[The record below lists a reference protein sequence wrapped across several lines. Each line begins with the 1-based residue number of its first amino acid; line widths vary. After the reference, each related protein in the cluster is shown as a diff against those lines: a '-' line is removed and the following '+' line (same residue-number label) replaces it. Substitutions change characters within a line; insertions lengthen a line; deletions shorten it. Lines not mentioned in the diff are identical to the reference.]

1 MRRSFKFMHILLLPK
16 YSRKAASTRC
26 RYLQYIQY
34 LESCGFK
41 CTVSP
46 LFNDEYLEKRF
57 NVGRA
62 GIVNIVLALVNRL
75 TTIIFS
81 YKYDVI
87 ILHCE
92 AFPYLTPFLEKYL
105 AFRKIKYIYDYDD
118 AIFHNYDQ
126 HLSRLVRWLLREK
139 IAKVIAGAKG
149 VIAGNKYLA
158 NYALKVNSNVYIIP
172 TVIDL
177 NRFHRQRVHR
187 PDKTFTIGWIGSPT
201 TTKYVEMVAEAL
213 SEVCSTGDCKVI
225 LIGAGKVSLPGI
237 NVESRV
243 WSEDDEVKDM
253 QDFDVGIMPLT
264 DGPWER
270 GKCGFKLIQYMA
282 CSLPVV
288 ASPVGVNSEIVESGK
303 NGFLAKSKADWIH
316 ALNTLRND
324 KELRQRMGD
333 AGRKK
338 IEEQYCLQVTAPKFV
353 AVLQKMTNGNR

>member
-1 MRRSFKFMHILLLPK
+1 MQILLLPK

-26 RYLQYIQY
+26 RYLQYIPY

-81 YKYDVI
+81 FKYDVI

-92 AFPYLTPFLEKYL
+92 AFPYLTPLLEKYL

-126 HLSRLVRWLLREK
+126 HSNRLVRWLLKEK
-139 IAKVIAGAKG
+139 IAEVIAGAKG

-158 NYALKVNSNVYIIP
+158 NYALKVNSSVEIIP
-172 TVIDL
+172 TVVDL
-177 NRFHRQRVHR
+177 NRFPKQRVYR
-187 PDKTFTIGWIGSPT
+187 SDKTFTIGWIGSPS
-201 TTKYVEMVAEAL
+201 TTKYIEIAAEAI
-213 SEVCSTGDCKVI
+213 SKVCSTGDCKLI
-225 LIGAGKVSLPGI
+225 LIGACNVSLPGI
-237 NVESRV
+237 NIERRV
-243 WSEDDEVKDM
+243 WSEDDEVENM
-253 QDFDVGIMPLT
+253 QGFDVGIMPLP

-270 GKCGFKLIQYMA
+270 GKCGFKIIQYMA

-288 ASPVGVNSEIVESGK
+288 ASPVGVNSEIVESGR
-303 NGFLAKSKADWIH
+303 NGFLAKSKADWIN

-333 AGRKK
+333 AGREKV
-338 IEEQYCLQVTAPKFV
+338 EAQYCLQVTAPKLV
-353 AVLQKMTNGNR
+353 AVLQKVINGNR

>member
-1 MRRSFKFMHILLLPK
+1 
-16 YSRKAASTRC
+16 
-26 RYLQYIQY
+26 
-34 LESCGFK
+34 
-41 CTVSP
+41 
-46 LFNDEYLEKRF
+46 LEKRF
-57 NVGRA
+57 SVGRA
-62 GIVNIVLALVNRL
+62 GIVNIILALLNRL

-87 ILHCE
+87 VLHCE
-92 AFPYLTPFLEKYL
+92 AFPYITPFLEKYL

-126 HLSRLVRWLLREK
+126 HSSRLVRWILKDK
-139 IAKVIAGAKG
+139 IAAVIAGANG

-158 NYALKVNSNVYIIP
+158 SYALRVNSSVEIIP

-177 NRFHRQRVHR
+177 NRFIRQRAHR

-201 TTKYVEMVAEAL
+201 TTKYVDMVAEAL

-237 NVESRV
+237 NLDNRV

-253 QDFDVGIMPLT
+253 QDFDVGIMPLP

-270 GKCGFKLIQYMA
+270 GKCGFKIIQYMA

-303 NGFLAKSKADWIH
+303 NGFLAKSIEDWIH
-316 ALNTLRND
+316 ALNTLCYD
-324 KELRQRMGD
+324 KDLRQRMGD

-338 IEEQYCLQVTAPKFV
+338 VEEQYCLQITAPKLV
-353 AVLQKMTNGNR
+353 AVLKKTIIENR

>member
-1 MRRSFKFMHILLLPK
+1 MHILLLPK

-26 RYLQYIQY
+26 RYLQYIPY

-81 YKYDVI
+81 FKYDVI

-92 AFPYLTPFLEKYL
+92 AFPYLTPLLEKYL

-126 HLSRLVRWLLREK
+126 HSNRLVRWLLKEK
-139 IAKVIAGAKG
+139 IAEVIAGAKG

-158 NYALKVNSNVYIIP
+158 NYALKVNSSVEIIP
-172 TVIDL
+172 TVVDL
-177 NRFHRQRVHR
+177 NRFPKQRVYR
-187 PDKTFTIGWIGSPT
+187 SDKTFTIGWIGSPS
-201 TTKYVEMVAEAL
+201 TTKYIEIAAEAI
-213 SEVCSTGDCKVI
+213 SKVCSTGDCKLI
-225 LIGAGKVSLPGI
+225 LIGACNVSLPGI
-237 NVESRV
+237 NIERRV
-243 WSEDDEVKDM
+243 WSEDDEVENM
-253 QDFDVGIMPLT
+253 QGFDVGIMPLP

-270 GKCGFKLIQYMA
+270 GKCGFKIIQYMA

-288 ASPVGVNSEIVESGK
+288 ASPVGVNSEIVESGR
-303 NGFLAKSKADWIH
+303 NGFLAKSKADWIN

-333 AGRKK
+333 AGREKV
-338 IEEQYCLQVTAPKFV
+338 EAQYCLQVTAPKLV
-353 AVLQKMTNGNR
+353 AVLQKVINGNR

>member
-1 MRRSFKFMHILLLPK
+1 
-16 YSRKAASTRC
+16 
-26 RYLQYIQY
+26 
-34 LESCGFK
+34 
-41 CTVSP
+41 
-46 LFNDEYLEKRF
+46 LEKRF
-57 NVGRA
+57 SVGRA
-62 GIVNIVLALVNRL
+62 GIVNIILALLNRL

-87 ILHCE
+87 VLHCE
-92 AFPYLTPFLEKYL
+92 AFPYITPFLEKYL

-126 HLSRLVRWLLREK
+126 HSNRLVRWILKDK
-139 IAKVIAGAKG
+139 IAAVIAGASG

-158 NYALKVNSNVYIIP
+158 SYALKVNGSVEVIP

-177 NRFHRQRVHR
+177 NRFPKQRVQR
-187 PDKTFTIGWIGSPT
+187 SDKTFTIGWIGSPT
-201 TTKYVEMVAEAL
+201 TTKYVEMVTEAL

-225 LIGAGKVSLPGI
+225 LIGACKVSLPGI
-237 NVESRV
+237 NLENRV

-253 QDFDVGIMPLT
+253 QDFDVGIMPLP

-270 GKCGFKLIQYMA
+270 GKCGFKIIQYMA

-288 ASPVGVNSEIVESGK
+288 ASPVGVNSEIVESGS

-316 ALNTLRND
+316 ALNTLRGD

-338 IEEQYCLQVTAPKFV
+338 VEAEYCLQVTAPKLV
-353 AVLQKMTNGNR
+353 AVLQKVINDNRRDI